1 MSKKDKIKILEDRI
15 RVIETEGAWWIELAD
30 QERRTREAFQ
40 RIADALD
47 ISLNE
52 LYETMRLK

>member
-1 MSKKDKIKILEDRI
+1 MNKKDKIKMLEDRL

-30 QERRTREAFQ
+30 QERRTRESFQ

-47 ISLNE
+47 ISLSE
-52 LYETMRLK
+52 LYESMKLK

>member
-1 MSKKDKIKILEDRI
+1 MNKKDKIKMLEDRI

-47 ISLNE
+47 ISLSE
-52 LYETMRLK
+52 LYESMKLK

>member
-1 MSKKDKIKILEDRI
+1 MNKKDKIKMLEDRI

-40 RIADALD
+40 RISDALD
-47 ISLNE
+47 ISLSE
-52 LYETMRLK
+52 LYESMKLK